1 MPGGAPTRDGGLPFT
16 RRRIIT
22 TSSPEFTTYG
32 ASVLARAVSS
42 STWFSAND
50 AVAYPFRLSYAA
62 IVDQLCIANGSAAG
76 GSFDL
81 GIYDGSSLARLVATG
96 SQTGTGNNAWQFVD
110 VTNTALEPYKMYY
123 MAAVRDNVTAN
134 RQRIGN
140 HGGVAIALTLA
151 GVLSHTT
158 DQFPLPDPISL
169 TATTTTSIQF
179 CGFACRAPF

>member
-1 MPGGAPTRDGGLPFT
+1 MSPSHASLPLS

-32 ASVLARAVSS
+32 VSVLARAVSS
-42 STWFSAND
+42 ATWFSAND
-50 AVAYPFRLSYAA
+50 AVAYPFRLSHGAV
-62 IVDQLCIANGSAAG
+62 VDQLCIANGSSAG
-76 GSFDL
+76 GNFDL
-81 GIYDGSSLARLVATG
+81 GIYDGISLARLVSCG
-96 SQTGTGNNAWQFVD
+96 STVGSGNNAWQFAN
-110 VTNTALEPYKMYY
+110 VTDTALQAYRLYY

-140 HGGVAIALTLA
+140 HGGVAVALSLA

-158 DQFPLPDPISL
+158 DQFPLPDPIVL
-169 TATTTTSIQF
+169 TTTTTTSIQF